1 MQDTGHGQQDRRGR
15 PSPFGRSRLTT
26 SATSQA
32 PGHNRARITDDI
44 AHRGP
49 STLGDAVAARRSGPE
64 DATLEDASAA
74 APEDLME
81 LVCQGNPQ
89 AFARLYDRFASQAL
103 GLALRV
109 CGDRTVAEDAVQEAF
124 LALWRKPAAYRP
136 DRGSVPSYLLTL
148 VHHRAVDAVRQEQR
162 LRMRERESA
171 VVQQPQTGDELVEAA
186 SASGLRD
193 RVRAALAQL
202 THRQRQALELAYF
215 SGLTVSDVAKRLD
228 IPLGTAKT
236 RVRDGMI
243 RLRSLL
249 AAEGEIG

>member
-1 MQDTGHGQQDRRGR
+1 MQSTGHGQQGRRGR

-26 SATSQA
+26 SATS
-32 PGHNRARITDDI
+32 P
-44 AHRGP
+44 
-49 STLGDAVAARRSGPE
+49 
-64 DATLEDASAA
+64 

-81 LVCQGNPQ
+81 LVCQGDHQ
-89 AFARLYDRFASQAL
+89 AFARLYDRFASQAF

-109 CGDRTVAEDAVQEAF
+109 CEDRAVAEDAVQEAF
-124 LALWRKPAAYRP
+124 LALWRKPTAYRP
-136 DRGSVPSYLLTL
+136 DRGSVPAYLLTL
-148 VHHRAVDAVRQEQR
+148 VHHRAVDAVRHEQR
-162 LRMRERESA
+162 LRVRERELA
-171 VVQQPQTGDELVEAA
+171 VAQQPQSDEELVEAA

-249 AAEGEIG
+249 AAEGAEGEIG